1 MAQKKIMRHASGRK
15 ALRQSEAHRAQ
26 NSSVRNRVRTLTSG
40 VLKEI
45 QSKNIEAAKTKFAEA
60 QSAWQK
66 AAQRGV
72 VTANAAS
79 RKISRLAS
87 QIAALAPHAV
97 AKS

>member
-1 MAQKKIMRHASGRK
+1 MAQKKTMRHASGRK

-26 NSSVRNRVRTLTSG
+26 NTSVRNRVRTLTTG

-45 QSKNIEAAKTKFAEA
+45 AAKNVDAAKTKFIVA
-60 QSAWQK
+60 QGAWQK
-66 AAQRGV
+66 AAKRGI

-87 QIAALAPHAV
+87 QISKLA

>member
-26 NSSVRNRVRTLTSG
+26 NTSVRNRVRTLTTG
-40 VLKEI
+40 VIKEI
-45 QSKNIEAAKTKFAEA
+45 EAKNVAAAKTKFLLA

-66 AAQRGV
+66 AARRGI

-87 QIAALAPHAV
+87 RIATLAKA
-97 AKS
+97 

>member
-26 NSSVRNRVRTLTSG
+26 NTSVRNRVRTLTTA

-45 QSKNIEAAKTKFAEA
+45 EGKNLATAKTKFLLA

-66 AAQRGV
+66 AARRGI

-87 QIAALAPHAV
+87 RIAKLVPKA
-97 AKS
+97 

>member
-26 NSSVRNRVRTLTSG
+26 NTSVRNHVRTLTSS
-40 VLKEI
+40 VIKEI
-45 QSKNIEAAKTKFAEA
+45 EAKNLTAAKTQFAAA

-66 AAQRGV
+66 AARRGI
-72 VTANAAS
+72 VTQNAAS

-87 QIAALAPHAV
+87 RIATLSS
-97 AKS
+97 AK

>member
-15 ALRQSEAHRAQ
+15 ALRQSEARRAQ
-26 NSSVRNRVRTLTSG
+26 NTSVRNRVRTLTSS

-45 QSKNIEAAKTKFAEA
+45 EAKNLDGAKAKFIAA

-66 AAQRGV
+66 AARRGI

-79 RKISRLAS
+79 RKISRLA
-87 QIAALAPHAV
+87 ARLATL
-97 AKS
+97 AKA

>member
-26 NSSVRNRVRTLTSG
+26 NTAVRNRVRTLTSS

-45 QSKNIEAAKTKFAEA
+45 TAKNVEGAKSKFAAA

-66 AAQRGV
+66 AARRGI

-87 QIAALAPHAV
+87 RISALAP
-97 AKS
+97 K

>member
-1 MAQKKIMRHASGRK
+1 MAQKKTMRHASGRK

-26 NSSVRNRVRTLTSG
+26 NTSVRNRVRTLTTS

-45 QSKNIEAAKTKFAEA
+45 TAKNIDAAKSKFVIA

-66 AAQRGV
+66 AAKRGI

-79 RKISRLAS
+79 RKISRLAT
-87 QIAALAPHAV
+87 QIAGLK
-97 AKS
+97 KS

>member
-26 NSSVRNRVRTLTSG
+26 NTSVRNRVRTLTTN

-45 QSKNIEAAKTKFAEA
+45 TGKNLDAAKTKFALA

-66 AAQRGV
+66 AAKRGI
-72 VTANAAS
+72 VTKNAAS
-79 RKISRLAS
+79 RKISRLAAK
-87 QIAALAPHAV
+87 IATLSGA